1 MKVGEEGPRHTME
14 VSAGRL
20 ATLCCWPFHLQ
31 PGVSEAL
38 RHVQFEQAYALF
50 QASRRLVGTPEFG
63 IATVFREGG
72 ESVPVSVTTV
82 AHTPFCRLLRFA
94 AGRPTDVVARPK
106 LLLCAPQAGHHVALM
121 RDAVRSLLDDSDV
134 YVTDWIDARDIPR
147 EAGALSLEDHVLTL
161 ERFMARLE
169 PATLD
174 VLAIC
179 QATVPALAAAARLAA
194 RGEPE
199 LRSLVLMGGPIDARS
214 HPTTLGRTARGLS
227 PEWFAQRCTG
237 PVPRGYEG
245 AGRRVY
251 PGFLQLSALAGD
263 PSRQVGLFLEA
274 MLRASRGDAEGV
286 AASVL
291 DAADFSVPLDLP
303 AEFIEDTT
311 EVVFRRFLL
320 PHGKW
325 YIQGARVRLDR
336 LRKTRLLTMEGTDD
350 TITGAG
356 QTHAAHVL
364 CTQLPSSYRERITL
378 SQCDHY
384 GLFRGKAWYAQV
396 YPILRRRLAAW
407 RVTAD
412 RISLV

>member
-1 MKVGEEGPRHTME
+1 MKGGEEVPRHAMQRD
-14 VSAGRL
+14 ADRL
-20 ATLCCWPFHLQ
+20 TKLWCWPFHLL

-50 QASRRLVGTPEFG
+50 QASRRMLGAPEFG
-63 IATVFREGG
+63 IETVRRQGG
-72 ESVPVSVTTV
+72 ESVPVTVTTV

-94 AGRPTDVVARPK
+94 AGSGTDVVARPK
-106 LLLCAPQAGHHVALM
+106 LLLCAPQAGHYVALM

-134 YVTDWIDARDIPR
+134 YVTEWIDARDIPP

-161 ERFMARLE
+161 ERFMASLE

-179 QATVPALAAAARLAA
+179 QATVPALVAGGRLAA
-194 RGEPE
+194 RGEQQ
-199 LRSLVLMGGPIDARS
+199 LRSLVLMGGPIDARC
-214 HPTTLGRTARGLS
+214 HPTSLGRTARGLS
-227 PEWFAQRCTG
+227 AEWFAQRCTG
-237 PVPRGYEG
+237 LVPRGYPG

-251 PGFLQLSALAGD
+251 PGFLQLSSLAGD
-263 PSRQVGLFLEA
+263 PSRQVGAFLEA
-274 MLRASRGDAEGV
+274 VLSVSRGDSQGV

-303 AEFIEDTT
+303 AEFVEDTT
-311 EVVFRRFLL
+311 DVVFRRFLL
-320 PHGKW
+320 PNGKW
-325 YIQGARVRLDR
+325 YIDGARVRLDSMR
-336 LRKTRLLTMEGTDD
+336 DTHLLTIEGADD

-356 QTHAAHVL
+356 QTHAAHLL
-364 CTQLPSSYRERITL
+364 CTRLPSSYRERITV

-396 YPILRRRLAAW
+396 YPLLRRRLAAW
-407 RVTAD
+407 RATAD
-412 RISLV
+412 HDSIA